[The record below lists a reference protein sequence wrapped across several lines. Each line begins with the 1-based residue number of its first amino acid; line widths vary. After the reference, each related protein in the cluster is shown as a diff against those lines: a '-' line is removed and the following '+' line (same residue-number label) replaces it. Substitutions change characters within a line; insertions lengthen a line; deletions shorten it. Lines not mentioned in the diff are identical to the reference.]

1 MNVAQ
6 DFYRNFGEEVCIF
19 LLVGGRD
26 VWDEA
31 GGWPLV
37 DQTLVQIFAI
47 VAISIVTID
56 AAEEEKGSLAIVF
69 SQGSVI
75 PKQTLYWD

>member
-1 MNVAQ
+1 MCREVLTVGLLAWKSSSAKKCVTTYLPNFSATKMNVAQ

-31 GGWPLV
+31 GG
-37 DQTLVQIFAI
+37 
-47 VAISIVTID
+47 
-56 AAEEEKGSLAIVF
+56 
-69 SQGSVI
+69 
-75 PKQTLYWD
+75 